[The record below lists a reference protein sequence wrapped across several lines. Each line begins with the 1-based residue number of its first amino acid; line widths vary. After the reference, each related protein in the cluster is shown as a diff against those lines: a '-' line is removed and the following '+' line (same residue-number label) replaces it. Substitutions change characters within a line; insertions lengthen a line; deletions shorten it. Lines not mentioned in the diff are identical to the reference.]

1 METLQKTGSLLRTGS
16 LLKTGSLVKTLA
28 QSLITPAE
36 DTAPAAPVVYTTA
49 IRSTGSLGE
58 SLTGISLLATQ
69 LGFTHATETLYAAD
83 CHSAAFHADHA
94 NRAVSLAVE
103 CNPRQQ
109 TVSLAV
115 SGLETQDTFDTFQA
129 VASALFG
136 DC

>member
-1 METLQKTGSLLRTGS
+1 M
-16 LLKTGSLVKTLA
+16 
-28 QSLITPAE
+28 
-36 DTAPAAPVVYTTA
+36 VYTTA

-103 CNPRQQ
+103 CNPRQAHRIPGRERPGNPGHLRHLPGRGIRPLRRLLNSRAAPRLGTSFSPQ
-109 TVSLAV
+109 VEWIPRRPLALHQRPWMQ
-115 SGLETQDTFDTFQA
+115 S
-129 VASALFG
+129 S
-136 DC
+136 

>member
-16 LLKTGSLVKTLA
+16 LLKTGSLVKSLA

-58 SLTGISLLATQ
+58 SL
-69 LGFTHATETLYAAD
+69 YAAD

-94 NRAVSLAVE
+94 IRAVSLAVE

>member
-1 METLQKTGSLLRTGS
+1 MKTLLH
-16 LLKTGSLVKTLA
+16 TGSLVKTGSLVRSLA
-28 QSLITPAE
+28 HSLITPAE

-49 IRSTGSLGE
+49 IRSSGSLVE
-58 SLTGISLLATQ
+58 SLAGISLLATQ
-69 LGFTHATETLYAAD
+69 LGFTQATETLYAAD

-94 NRAVSLAVE
+94 IRAVSLAVE

-129 VASALFG
+129 VATAFFG

>member
-1 METLQKTGSLLRTGS
+1 METPLHTGSLLKAGS
-16 LLKTGSLVKTLA
+16 LLKTGSLVKSLA

-49 IRSTGSLGE
+49 IRSTDSLGE
-58 SLTGISLLATQ
+58 SLTGISL

-94 NRAVSLAVE
+94 IRAVSLAVE